1 MVSKLSSN
9 LKSLGSNPST
19 PTMLELKDNPGIIIL
34 PDKVVRTTKIKKW
47 FDKNKPTEYS
57 ITYLEP
63 IPTDFRD
70 VERGLKELENKYLGL
85 GPIKEKE
92 IRNNSE
98 YKYTLRINQN
108 TVLCA
113 YTLEQFNLLKKWYG
127 RED

>member
-1 MVSKLSSN
+1 MKN
-9 LKSLGSNPST
+9 L
-19 PTMLELKDNPGIIIL
+19 PGIIIL
-34 PDKVVRTTKIKKW
+34 PNKVVRTTKVKKW
-47 FDKNKPTEYS
+47 IDKNKPIEFS

-98 YKYTLRINQN
+98 YKYTLRLNQN

-113 YTLEQFNLLKKWYG
+113 YNLEQFELLKKWYNIN
-127 RED
+127 

>member
-1 MVSKLSSN
+1 MKN
-9 LKSLGSNPST
+9 L
-19 PTMLELKDNPGIIIL
+19 PGIIIL
-34 PDKVVRTTKIKKW
+34 PNKVVRTTKVKKW
-47 FDKNKPTEYS
+47 IDKNKPIEFS

-98 YKYTLRINQN
+98 YKYTLRLNQN

-113 YTLEQFNLLKKWYG
+113 YNLEQFELLKKWYNVN
-127 RED
+127 